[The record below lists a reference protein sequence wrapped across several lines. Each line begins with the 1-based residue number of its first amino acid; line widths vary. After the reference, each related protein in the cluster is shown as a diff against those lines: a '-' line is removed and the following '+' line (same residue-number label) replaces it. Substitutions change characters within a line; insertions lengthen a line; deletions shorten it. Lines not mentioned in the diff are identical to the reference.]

1 MRGDPLTI
9 AGNRAL
15 LCQGVAMLERL
26 SDALYAEPRGSWA
39 PVGAQYRHILEHYH
53 SFFAGLADARVDYD
67 ARARD
72 ERIERERG
80 AALEA
85 TRECLAALQ
94 ALDAGPDRPPPARRP
109 GGGRI
114 ARARGAALEAPR
126 GCLAALEALD
136 AGPDRPLAVQM
147 DGGAGDDRPDWR
159 PSSAGRELQFL
170 CSHTVHHY
178 ALIKLLLDGSG
189 VDLGAE
195 FGVAPSTLAYQRAA
209 R

>member
-1 MRGDPLTI
+1 MRGDPLSI

-15 LCQGVAMLERL
+15 LCQGVAMLDRL

-39 PVGAQYRHILEHYH
+39 PVGAQYRHILEHYR
-53 SFFAGLADARVDYD
+53 SFFAGLGDARVAYD
-67 ARARD
+67 TRARD

-85 TRECLAALQ
+85 TRE
-94 ALDAGPDRPPPARRP
+94 
-109 GGGRI
+109 
-114 ARARGAALEAPR
+114 
-126 GCLAALEALD
+126 CLAALEALD

-170 CSHTVHHY
+170 CSPT
-178 ALIKLLLDGSG
+178 KS
-189 VDLGAE
+189 E
-195 FGVAPSTLAYQRAA
+195 E
-209 R
+209 